1 MPLTN
6 SKLARLLRQKWSDP
20 EKLAQEIV
28 LLLQDAIGETSTT
41 STSTSVAS
49 STTTLSGSTDTQA
62 FTIVSPHY
70 EADYLQ
76 CTDSGGNTVYLAK
89 PYLFRPS
96 IWQGLTVTLANTMLG
111 TRLGTLT
118 IEYGMLTADENQRQ
132 VNTRHQLNSDITDVI
147 ETSFTESILPFY
159 KVGDVVYG
167 QRFPAGFS
175 FAGGD
180 GDAIQWLDLNVDGRT
195 WQPDASIQVS

>member
-28 LLLQDAIGETSTT
+28 EVLKDAAVETSTT
-41 STSTSVAS
+41 STSTTAAS
-49 STTTLSGSTDTQA
+49 ETTTLSGSSNTQA
-62 FTIVSPHY
+62 FTLVSPHY

-76 CTDSGGNTVYLAK
+76 CTDANGNTVYIAK

-96 IWQGLTVTLANTMLG
+96 VWQGLAVTILNASIG

-132 VNTRHQLNSDITDVI
+132 VNTRHQLNADLSDVI

-159 KVGDVVYG
+159 KVGDVIYG
-167 QRFPAGFS
+167 QRFQAGFS

-180 GDAIQWLDLNVDGRT
+180 GDAIQWLDLNIDGRT
-195 WQPDASIQVS
+195 WQPDASLQVS